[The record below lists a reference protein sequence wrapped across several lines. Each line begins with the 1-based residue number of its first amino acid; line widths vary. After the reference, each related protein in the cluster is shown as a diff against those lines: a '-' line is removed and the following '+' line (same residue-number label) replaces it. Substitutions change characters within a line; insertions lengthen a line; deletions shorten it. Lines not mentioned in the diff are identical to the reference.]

1 MATFISRITLSLR
14 YAVYGND
21 LTEVTRPL
29 AHGAAN
35 TGESNSDDAYPLDR
49 MSAKKRPNPS
59 PYSPAV
65 DIDTHYLEG
74 VDYADSYGYGR
85 SGSYSGYSG
94 DRPRSPTGGEVRIQT
109 QTLQSQT
116 QAVNG
121 ISVEQSVVILRD

>member
-29 AHGAAN
+29 AHGAAK
-35 TGESNSDDAYPLDR
+35 TGESNNDDVYPLDH
-49 MSAKKRPNPS
+49 MSAKRRPNPS

-65 DIDTHYLEG
+65 DINTHYLEG
-74 VDYADSYGYGR
+74 VDYVDSYGYGR
-85 SGSYSGYSG
+85 SRSYSYSGDS
-94 DRPRSPTGGEVRIQT
+94 PRSPTEGGVRNQT

-116 QAVNG
+116 QTVNG
-121 ISVEQSVVILRD
+121 ISVEQSVIILRD